1 VGKPE
6 DMRPL
11 AVPRRRWKDNIR
23 IDLQE
28 VGWGKDWIDTAQM
41 VGSCDYGNGPQNTG
55 NCLTN
60 QGLVRFLRKTLPH
73 LVS

>member
-1 VGKPE
+1 MGKPE
-6 DMRPL
+6 DMRQL